1 MSDDGH
7 VPGTAGL
14 HLAARLALLRL
25 GEQAFTAML
34 DGWRAQQMTSRL
46 SPSSP
51 TQPPQEH
58 QTLPAHVQTAR
69 PANSVD
75 VEQHRGAGAGS
86 VRTSAISGVVGG
98 GCRHWVAGFLG
109 AFRQEHQGADEE
121 GPRPSPVNSTRS
133 PAPPPN
139 GAPPQ
144 PDEACRG
151 RSPISAQAHA
161 GICGQGGQPP
171 PLATPMHVT
180 VDAKCV

>member
-109 AFRQEHQGADEE
+109 AFGQEQQRTGEE
-121 GPRPSPVNSTRS
+121 AHRTY
-133 PAPPPN
+133 
-139 GAPPQ
+139 
-144 PDEACRG
+144 E
-151 RSPISAQAHA
+151 SAQIRALGVVQLAGRRVDVAGYRRHA
-161 GICGQGGQPP
+161 EC
-171 PLATPMHVT
+171 
-180 VDAKCV
+180 D